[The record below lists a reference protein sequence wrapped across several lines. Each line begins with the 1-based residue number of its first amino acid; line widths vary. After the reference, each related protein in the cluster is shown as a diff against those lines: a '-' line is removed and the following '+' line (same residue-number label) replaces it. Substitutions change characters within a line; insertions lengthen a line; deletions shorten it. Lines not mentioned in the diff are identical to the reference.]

1 MTENNF
7 KTRSKTTTH
16 NTMKRRKKRKL
27 RKFPI
32 IILIVLLLIGL
43 TVIYSISSYQSGL
56 KVAKESNQA
65 PKLYKFNGAVHNDG
79 KATVLILGA
88 DREDGGVSRTDSIM
102 VAQYDYIHKDMK
114 VISVMR
120 DIYADI
126 PGYNSYKINSAF
138 SLGGP
143 ELLRKTLKS
152 NLGIEPEYYAILDFK
167 GFEAMIDELAP
178 EGVPINVEKDMSE
191 KIGVSLKKGNHR
203 LNGKEL
209 LGYAR
214 FRNDEEGD
222 FGRVRRQQQVISAL
236 KQEFASPSSIF
247 KAPKLAGIMRGF
259 VSTNMP
265 DSAIY
270 QTGLNF
276 LVRGDKDIK
285 TLSVPVKGS
294 YEDITTN
301 DGASALGIDK
311 EVNKKKIHEFLN
323 TKQKDKPNVQQ

>member
-1 MTENNF
+1 MADNNF
-7 KTRSKTTTH
+7 ETRKKTIPRETL
-16 NTMKRRKKRKL
+16 KRRKKRKL
-27 RKFPI
+27 RKFPFI
-32 IILIVLLLIGL
+32 LLAAILILIL
-43 TVIYSISSYQSGL
+43 IIVYSLSNYQSGL
-56 KVAKESNQA
+56 EVAKQNNQA
-65 PKLYKFNGAVHNDG
+65 PKLYKFNGSTKNDG

-143 ELLRKTLKS
+143 ELLRKTLKE
-152 NLGIEPEYYAILDFK
+152 NLGITPEYYAILDFK

-178 EGVPINVEKDMSE
+178 NGIPIDVEKDMSE
-191 KIGVSLKKGNHR
+191 KIGVSLKKGKHR

-236 KQEFASPSSIF
+236 KQELVNPTSIF
-247 KAPKLAGIMRGF
+247 KAPKLAGIMRGY
-259 VSTNMP
+259 VSTDMP
-265 DSAIY
+265 DSTIY

-276 LVRGDKDIK
+276 VVRGDKDIK

-294 YEDITTN
+294 YENITTN

-311 EVNKKKIHEFLN
+311 EANKKRIEAFLE
-323 TKQKDKPNVQQ
+323 TKSKSK